1 VELCISELQVE
12 SGISACSACSAVEDA
27 DVIHLDFTTLSD
39 RIGQEVAVS
48 PWLEVTQE
56 RIDAFAEATGDRQWI
71 HVDAAK
77 AAAESPFK
85 STIAHG
91 FLTLSLVS
99 ILLRTA
105 MRFTAKMALNYGVNR
120 VRFVSAVPV
129 GSRVRGRFT
138 PGAVESVAGG
148 AQVTWNITV
157 EREGQ
162 EKPACVAEWIVRYYL

>member
-1 VELCISELQVE
+1 M
-12 SGISACSACSAVEDA
+12 
-27 DVIHLDFTTLSD
+27 IHLDFTTLGD
-39 RIGQEVAVS
+39 RIGEEIAVS
-48 PWLEVTQE
+48 PWLDVTQE
-56 RIDAFAEATGDRQWI
+56 RINAFAEATEDRQWI
-71 HVDAAK
+71 HVDAAR

-105 MRFTAKMALNYGVNR
+105 ITFTAKMAINYGVNR

-129 GSRVRGRFT
+129 GSRLRGHFM
-138 PGAVESVAGG
+138 PGAVEQVAGG
-148 AQVTWNITV
+148 LQVTWKITI

-162 EKPACVAEWIVRYYL
+162 DKPACVAEWIVRYYL